1 MPDMSTAGA
10 APTPDRTSTT
20 SHKPP
25 QRQQQSASLVAAGL
39 VKGYQMPAPW
49 EPAHSSDGAKAA
61 LLASQTTKHR
71 DPWKPSAT
79 SYGHSAANLAFKSH
93 RSALLSPQSNTP
105 EHQKSLRAAK
115 GAMAGRQRA
124 QSSPLA
130 RESYP
135 DEAKAASNALAA
147 ASRAHQPTRSVVR
160 SEEAGAVPFTTMNR
174 QMFTSRPPVRPEV
187 DEQKKADV
195 LHASAL
201 AMAKKMYDQ
210 QQKMIDAK
218 KHHVE
223 ATSPGDRRDSLGS
236 LSDDGRPA
244 RFTTLQE
251 AAYRQAQERLA
262 KIHQENLNKRDY
274 EEYYGAGQP
283 QRRFTVLNKLR
294 RRASSDSAVVDDQA
308 RSQQIR
314 RQMSIFSNKLSEVDD
329 KKRQQD
335 RDALLAVA
343 QRNVQARLK
352 SMDEKITA
360 ETGMVPHST
369 LTEWELKAHVA
380 AQTRSEARLDG
391 NDDTVDVGA
400 GLRIDRETID
410 AIAAR
415 RVQPVLDEI
424 NEKAEKEHARQVELK
439 LEMERK
445 KEEEERE
452 KARQK
457 EIQDINRR
465 LKEQDK
471 QLQKQRKAEEKQEA
485 KAKRE
490 EEKAAKAELKR
501 LSKSEKHHP
510 SPDEPQGHEEE
521 EQQAVGETVV
531 TESSNQP
538 ASIPRPAS
546 PTSASPNHQ
555 DEEVD
560 EAPKTPRG
568 EKVKSWFKSHFSRP
582 SKSSDEDTP
591 DNKGFVGGAALTGT
605 ERNNNSSTSL
615 DSRSGS
621 IRAIAMAGR
630 DQSRGR
636 TPVRDGSPAPA
647 TAGNEADV
655 SPMSDSGDGEH
666 FTEALEPPLPPLT
679 PPKTIPNNAT
689 KSESPGRGSRF
700 REIM

>member
-1 MPDMSTAGA
+1 MSTASA
-10 APTPDRTSTT
+10 APALERMSNKSP
-20 SHKPP
+20 KPP
-25 QRQQQSASLVAAGL
+25 QRQEQSASLVAAVL
-39 VKGYQMPAPW
+39 VQDYQMPAPW
-49 EPAHSSDGAKAA
+49 EPAYSSDGAKAA
-61 LLASQTTKHR
+61 LLASQTTKNP

-79 SYGHSAANLAFKSH
+79 SYGQSAANLAFKSD
-93 RSALLSPQSNTP
+93 RNALLSPQSNTP
-105 EHQKSLRAAK
+105 ERQKSLRAAK

-124 QSSPLA
+124 QSTPLA

-174 QMFTSRPPVRPEV
+174 QMFTSRPPVKPEV

-201 AMAKKMYDQ
+201 AMAQKMYNQ

-223 ATSPGDRRDSLGS
+223 VASPGGRRGSLGS
-236 LSDDGRPA
+236 LSDDGQPA

-262 KIHQENLNKRDY
+262 KIHEENLKNRNY
-274 EEYYGAGQP
+274 QEYYGAGQP

-294 RRASSDSAVVDDQA
+294 RRASSDSAVADDQA

-343 QRNVQARLK
+343 QRNVQAQLK

-369 LTEWELKAHVA
+369 LTEWELKAHAA
-380 AQTRSEARLDG
+380 AQTRSEARLDS
-391 NDDTVDVGA
+391 NADTVDIGA
-400 GLRIDRETID
+400 GLRLDRETID

-424 NEKAEKEHARQVELK
+424 NEKAEKERARQVELK

-471 QLQKQRKAEEKQEA
+471 QLQKERKAEEKQEA
-485 KAKRE
+485 KAKKE

-501 LSKSEKHHP
+501 LTKPEKHHP

-521 EQQAVGETVV
+521 PHAVGETVV
-531 TESSNQP
+531 AESSNKP
-538 ASIPRPAS
+538 VTIPRPAS
-546 PTSASPNHQ
+546 PAAASRNRQ
-555 DEEVD
+555 DEEAD
-560 EAPKTPRG
+560 EASKTPRG

-582 SKSSDEDTP
+582 SKSSDEENP
-591 DNKGFVGGAALTGT
+591 DNKGFVGGAALTDM
-605 ERNNNSSTSL
+605 ERDNNSSVSL
-615 DSRSGS
+615 GDRSGS

-636 TPVRDGSPAPA
+636 TSVRDGSPAPA
-647 TAGNEADV
+647 TAGNEADL
-655 SPMSDSGDGEH
+655 SPMSDSGDDEY
-666 FTEALEPPLPPLT
+666 FTEAVESPLSPLT
-679 PPKTIPNNAT
+679 PPRTIPNIST
-689 KSESPGRGSRF
+689 KSESPGRDSRF

>member
-1 MPDMSTAGA
+1 MPDMSTASA
-10 APTPDRTSTT
+10 APTLDRTSTA

-39 VKGYQMPAPW
+39 AKGYQMPAPW
-49 EPAHSSDGAKAA
+49 EPTHSSDGAKAA
-61 LLASQTTKHR
+61 LLASRTTKNP
-71 DPWKPSAT
+71 DPWKPPAT
-79 SYGHSAANLAFKSH
+79 SYGHSAANLAFKSD
-93 RSALLSPQSNTP
+93 RNALLSPRSNTP
-105 EHQKSLRAAK
+105 ERQKSLRAAK

-130 RESYP
+130 LESYP
-135 DEAKAASNALAA
+135 GEAKAASNALAA

-174 QMFTSRPPVRPEV
+174 EMFTSRPPVKPEV

-201 AMAKKMYDQ
+201 AMAKKMYG

-223 ATSPGDRRDSLGS
+223 AASPGGRRDSLGS
-236 LSDDGRPA
+236 LSDDGQPA

-262 KIHQENLNKRDY
+262 KIHQENLKNRDY
-274 EEYYGAGQP
+274 QEYYGAGQP
-283 QRRFTVLNKLR
+283 QRRFAVLNKLR

-314 RQMSIFSNKLSEVDD
+314 RQMSIFSNKLSEVDG

-343 QRNVQARLK
+343 QRNVRARLK

-369 LTEWELKAHVA
+369 LTEWELKAHAA
-380 AQTRSEARLDG
+380 AQTRSEARLDS
-391 NDDTVDVGA
+391 NADTVDVGA
-400 GLRIDRETID
+400 GLRVDRETID

-424 NEKAEKEHARQVELK
+424 NEKAEKEQARQIELK

-457 EIQDINRR
+457 EILDINRR

-485 KAKRE
+485 KAKKE

-501 LSKSEKHHP
+501 LTKSEKHHP
-510 SPDEPQGHEEE
+510 SPDEPQGHEE
-521 EQQAVGETVV
+521 QPQAIGETVV

-538 ASIPRPAS
+538 VSIPRPAS
-546 PTSASPNHQ
+546 PTAASPNRQ
-555 DEEVD
+555 DEEAD
-560 EAPKTPRG
+560 EAPKTPR
-568 EKVKSWFKSHFSRP
+568 
-582 SKSSDEDTP
+582 DEENP
-591 DNKGFVGGAALTGT
+591 NNKGFVGGAALTGM

-615 DSRSGS
+615 DGRSGS

-630 DQSRGR
+630 DQSRER
-636 TPVRDGSPAPA
+636 TPVRDGSSAPA

-666 FTEALEPPLPPLT
+666 FTEAPEPPLSALT
-679 PPKTIPNNAT
+679 PPPKTIPDNST
-689 KSESPGRGSRF
+689 KGESPGRDSRF

>member
-1 MPDMSTAGA
+1 MSTASA
-10 APTPDRTSTT
+10 APTLDRTSNK
-20 SHKPP
+20 SPKPP
-25 QRQQQSASLVAAGL
+25 QRQQQSASLAAAVL
-39 VKGYQMPAPW
+39 VKDYQMPAPW
-49 EPAHSSDGAKAA
+49 EPAYSSDGAKAA
-61 LLASQTTKHR
+61 LLASQTTKNP

-79 SYGHSAANLAFKSH
+79 SYGHSAANLAFKAD
-93 RSALLSPQSNTP
+93 RNALLSPQSNTP
-105 EHQKSLRAAK
+105 ERQKSLRAAK

-124 QSSPLA
+124 QSTPLA

-147 ASRAHQPTRSVVR
+147 ASRAHQPTRSMAR

-174 QMFTSRPPVRPEV
+174 QMFTSRPPVKPEV

-195 LHASAL
+195 LHASAV

-223 ATSPGDRRDSLGS
+223 AASPGRRRDSLGS
-236 LSDDGRPA
+236 LSDDGQPA

-262 KIHQENLNKRDY
+262 KIHQENLKNRDY
-274 EEYYGAGQP
+274 QDYYGAGQP

-294 RRASSDSAVVDDQA
+294 RRASSDSAVVGDQE
-308 RSQQIR
+308 RSQRIR
-314 RQMSIFSNKLSEVDD
+314 RQMSAFSNKLSEVDD

-352 SMDEKITA
+352 SMDDKITA
-360 ETGMVPHST
+360 ETGTKIPHST
-369 LTEWELKAHVA
+369 LTEWELKAHAA
-380 AQTRSEARLDG
+380 AQTRSEARLDS
-391 NDDTVDVGA
+391 NADTVDIGA
-400 GLRIDRETID
+400 GLRLDRETID

-424 NEKAEKEHARQVELK
+424 NEKAEKERARQVELR

-457 EIQDINRR
+457 EVQDINRR

-471 QLQKQRKAEEKQEA
+471 QLQKERKAEEKQEA
-485 KAKRE
+485 KAKKE
-490 EEKAAKAELKR
+490 EEKATKAELKR
-501 LSKSEKHHP
+501 LTKSEKHHP
-510 SPDEPQGHEEE
+510 SPDESQGHEEE
-521 EQQAVGETVV
+521 PQAVGETMA

-538 ASIPRPAS
+538 VSIPRPAT
-546 PTSASPNHQ
+546 PAAASRNRQ
-555 DEEVD
+555 DAEVD

-568 EKVKSWFKSHFSRP
+568 GKMKSWFKSHFSKP
-582 SKSSDEDTP
+582 SKSPDEENP
-591 DNKGFVGGAALTGT
+591 DNEGFVGGAALTGM

-615 DSRSGS
+615 DNRSGS

-636 TPVRDGSPAPA
+636 TSVRDGSPAPA

-655 SPMSDSGDGEH
+655 SPMSGSGDDED
-666 FTEALEPPLPPLT
+666 FAEAPESPFSPLT
-679 PPKTIPNNAT
+679 SPRTIPNISA
-689 KSESPGRGSRF
+689 KSESPGRDSRF
-700 REIM
+700 REMM